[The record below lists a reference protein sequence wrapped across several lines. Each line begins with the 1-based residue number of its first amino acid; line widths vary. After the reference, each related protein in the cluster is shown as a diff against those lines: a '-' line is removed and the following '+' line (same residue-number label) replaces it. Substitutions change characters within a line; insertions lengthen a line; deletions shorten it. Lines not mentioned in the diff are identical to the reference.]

1 MRHTGEVLPR
11 GASWNAGG
19 WRDPRLAAEA
29 AVVTSASLGRGH
41 WIVRRR
47 SSRAWRSMLGL
58 ASATRR
64 STPRCALWRLM
75 LGIRR
80 CARRSGEAVPRGVR
94 NALLMRA
101 GFLAG
106 TRGRLAPRLHGAGPI
121 RLRPHLGWMI
131 HVRGRVSGA
140 EARVTSRSYPFREP
154 VPSGH
159 RATPSRGELHRS
171 LGTPVCVGET
181 EAA

>member
-1 MRHTGEVLPR
+1 MER
-11 GASWNAGG
+11 GGMAGPTDG
-19 WRDPRLAAEA
+19 
-29 AVVTSASLGRGH
+29 
-41 WIVRRR
+41 RR
-47 SSRAWRSMLGL
+47 SSGGYKRVIGPRSLDCPETLLSRLAIDAGLGIRH
-58 ASATRR
+58 ASLH
-64 STPRCALWRLM
+64 SPCALWRSM

-159 RATPSRGELHRS
+159 RATPSRGELPRS

>member
-1 MRHTGEVLPR
+1 MER
-11 GASWNAGG
+11 GGMAGPTDG
-19 WRDPRLAAEA
+19 
-29 AVVTSASLGRGH
+29 
-41 WIVRRR
+41 RR
-47 SSRAWRSMLGL
+47 SSGGYKRVIGPRSLDCPETLLSRLAIDAGLGIRH
-58 ASATRR
+58 ASLH
-64 STPRCALWRLM
+64 SPCALWRSM

-131 HVRGRVSGA
+131 HVRGRAPGGRGA
-140 EARVTSRSYPFREP
+140 RDVPFLSLSRAGPLGPWSD
-154 VPSGH
+154 
-159 RATPSRGELHRS
+159 S
-171 LGTPVCVGET
+171 LEGG
-181 EAA
+181 AAPIPWNTGLRW